1 MHRRG
6 NMKIGVVS
14 LFANPIHSGH
24 IQYIQE
30 SAKMVDHLFAIVNND
45 EQVKLKGSQE
55 FMDENERLEVVKN
68 IKGVWS
74 AKISQSKEIN
84 VASDLEALG
93 RHIEQGTHLLNIPA
107 GDKSEDV
114 RIYFF
119 NSGDRVTSDPKE
131 KEVCEKFH
139 ILPVFLALPKINS
152 SSEILSKIVS
162 G

>member
-1 MHRRG
+1 
-6 NMKIGVVS
+6 MKIGVIS

-24 IQYIQE
+24 IAYIQE
-30 SAKMVDHLFAIVNND
+30 SANMVDYLFAIVNND

-93 RHIEQGTHLLNIPA
+93 RRRYQMNLTVA
-107 GDKSEDV
+107 Q
-114 RIYFF
+114 
-119 NSGDRVTSDPKE
+119 
-131 KEVCEKFH
+131 
-139 ILPVFLALPKINS
+139 
-152 SSEILSKIVS
+152 
-162 G
+162 

>member
-1 MHRRG
+1 
-6 NMKIGVVS
+6 MKIGVIS

-24 IQYIQE
+24 IAYIQE

-55 FMDENERLEVVKN
+55 FMNENERLEVVKN

-93 RHIEQGTHLLNIPA
+93 RHIEQGTHLLDIPA